1 MRACGRQACEI
12 TSEGWL
18 DPFQPLGVWIQT
30 GDRGGKALF
39 LGLESS
45 GPATSKAGCN
55 FIFKSPCQGACLIGR
70 LLAGAALNKQAVSFS
85 LPGRY
90 RGAEGVGRAE
100 GSVAERMTPVEERK
114 GPGRGPSG

>member
-12 TSEGWL
+12 TSEAWL
-18 DPFQPLGVWIQT
+18 DPSQPFGVLIQT
-30 GDRGGKALF
+30 GGRGGKALF

-45 GPATSKAGCN
+45 GPATSKAVCN

-70 LLAGAALNKQAVSFS
+70 LLAGLLCKQAVSFS

-100 GSVAERMTPVEERK
+100 GSVAERMTPVEEGK
-114 GPGRGPSG
+114 GPERGPSG